1 MDNQHDPMNLR
12 PTLPLFA
19 LLLAPTLFAQT
30 EAITI
35 REDAEVQDP
44 NAPLNFVEEM
54 PVYPG
59 GQDAMFAYISKNLK
73 YPQEAMD
80 KGIQGTDH
88 VSFVVEKDGSINA
101 VKTLRGI
108 GGGCDEESVRVLQGM
123 PKWTPGKQQGKEVR
137 VQCNLPIRFKLAAGM
152 E

>member
-1 MDNQHDPMNLR
+1 MKLR
-12 PTLPLFA
+12 HTLPLLA
-19 LLLAPTLFAQT
+19 MLLAPALFAQT

-44 NAPLNFVEEM
+44 NAPFNLVEEM

-73 YPQEAMD
+73 YPKEAME
-80 KGIQGTDH
+80 KGIQGTVI
-88 VSFVVEKDGSINA
+88 VSFVVEKDGSING
-101 VKTLRGI
+101 VKTMRGI
-108 GGGCDEESVRVLQGM
+108 GGGCDEEAVRVVQGM

-137 VQCNLPIRFKLAAGM
+137 VQYNLPIRFKLTAGM
-152 E
+152 EKK